1 MFEKPPSAPKR
12 FPIQKEIFVEEK
24 LTALRETVEE
34 LRDVYGGVPNPI
46 IGATLF
52 GSISQ
57 GQAKEYSDIDAWI
70 FVRSNDDY
78 DDSPEDKKFITKQK
92 TFLQKSQTVRN
103 MYTNSD
109 WNWIHRLEERAR
121 WILAKKTGTFRFNDM
136 DSRDAM
142 KDLKVIPLSE
152 TIIRQ
157 LVKELTDPLPL
168 RPRQPLSGFAGVET
182 KRKDNMYPE
191 WMSTI
196 VPMFHLAIG
205 NDIRKYRRA
214 FLEELLKHGAKGE
227 KIWQEVRTQLIM
239 RERGK
244 KGKERP
250 EGIHYPETITDA
262 LQAFG

>member
-12 FPIQKEIFVEEK
+12 FPLQKESFVEEK

-34 LRDVYGGVPNPI
+34 LRGVYGMVPNPI

-57 GQAKEYSDIDAWI
+57 GQAKEHSDIDAWI
-70 FVRSNDDY
+70 FVRAMHDDF
-78 DDSPEDKKFITKQK
+78 SPDHKEAITKQK
-92 TFLQKSQTVRN
+92 TFLQTSQTVRS
-103 MYTNSD
+103 MYWGDSHWRET
-109 WNWIHRLEERAR
+109 LQEKAR
-121 WILAKKTGTFRFNDM
+121 DILAKKTNSIRFNDM
-136 DSRDAM
+136 DSRDTM
-142 KDLKVIPLSE
+142 KDLKVVPLSE
-152 TIIRQ
+152 DIIRH
-157 LVKELTDPLPL
+157 LVKELTDPLLL
-168 RPRQPLSGFAGVET
+168 RPRQHLDGFAGVET

-214 FLEELLKHGAKGE
+214 FLEELLKHGEKGE
-227 KIWQEVRTQLIM
+227 KIWQEVRSQLIM
-239 RERGK
+239 RERGR
-244 KGKERP
+244 KERP